1 MPNSKVYASQVRPY
15 CQAQQQSF
23 RERKCTS
30 QVRLYCHAQQQISCV
45 SGRAPLRSTTAKF
58 VPRDFSYH
66 APPCMDY
73 VLWKIRLPPQ
83 SHPWSSL
90 AVLLS
95 KVTNHD
101 LLIERRHLP
110 RTLPEIVQYVL
121 CTFNQVGRQHHLH
134 VPCTALA
141 RPLHIT
147 CTSLAPHLHVPCAS
161 LARPLH
167 VPCTSLARPL
177 HLTCTSI
184 ARPLYAT
191 CTSLTHHLRVP

>member
-1 MPNSKVYASQVRPY
+1 MRHRSVSTAKHHNSKVYASQV
-15 CQAQQQSF
+15 
-23 RERKCTS
+23 
-30 QVRLYCHAQQQISCV
+30 LHHCHAQQQISCV

-73 VLWKIRLPPQ
+73 VLWKTRLPPQ

-147 CTSLAPHLHVPCAS
+147 CTSLAPHLHVLYAS
-161 LARPLH
+161 LARPLR
-167 VPCTSLARPL
+167 VTTANPC
-177 HLTCTSI
+177 HHSI
-184 ARPLYAT
+184 AHTHTSYKSRKLLQKASVIRKSPL
-191 CTSLTHHLRVP
+191 